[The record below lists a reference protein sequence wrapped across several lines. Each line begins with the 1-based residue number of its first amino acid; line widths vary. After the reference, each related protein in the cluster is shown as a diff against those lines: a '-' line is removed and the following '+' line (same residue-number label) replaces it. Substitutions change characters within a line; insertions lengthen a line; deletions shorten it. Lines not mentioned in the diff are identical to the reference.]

1 MFFFFREVDGEYV
14 GVDATL
20 VKMELSEVSKNEKLK
35 TLKKTKQLQPTFPQ
49 ISLLEGNRKVSRV

>member
-1 MFFFFREVDGEYV
+1 MFFSFREVDGEYV

-35 TLKKTKQLQPTFPQ
+35 T
-49 ISLLEGNRKVSRV
+49 

>member
-1 MFFFFREVDGEYV
+1 M

-20 VKMELSEVSKNEKLK
+20 VKMELSEVSKNEKPK
-35 TLKKTKQLQPTFPQ
+35 TLKKTKKKLSPTFPQ